1 MGCNCA
7 GDLGAC
13 IYVMCLGFCWL
24 LHVSPRGSP
33 AGRFRP
39 VCLPTM
45 MFAAAPGEEAG
56 LAYVREYVG
65 AQLAVGVLPAQILA
79 SFGAVGQADDPLPVD
94 TAELCRLVLKRV
106 HSVQDEQLPRALVAA
121 AREGRVDEA
130 LSLLEAGAP
139 WDAIDECG
147 HSAGA
152 YALRDGHAVLL
163 DKLLDAGSCS
173 VLGEVDPVTAIK
185 VVAIRA
191 AVGMKV
197 VDVRAA
203 DTVGEASA
211 ASNAAA
217 GATGVA
223 AAGVAA
229 ASAGIAEDEVPQPPQ
244 PSAAGTG
251 EHATT
256 TAAAAAAA
264 ATAAADAA
272 AAATAAATATTA
284 FEGEHA
290 AFLKQRLRFEEG
302 RLMDELDRPV
312 MMELEP
318 SP

>member
-1 MGCNCA
+1 
-7 GDLGAC
+7 
-13 IYVMCLGFCWL
+13 
-24 LHVSPRGSP
+24 
-33 AGRFRP
+33 
-39 VCLPTM
+39 M
-45 MFAAAPGEEAG
+45 MFAAAPGEDAG

-65 AQLAVGVLPAQILA
+65 AQLAIGVLPAQILA

-106 HSVQDEQLPRALVAA
+106 HSVQDEKLPRALVAA

-139 WDAIDECG
+139 WDAIDERG

-173 VLGEVDPVTAIK
+173 VLGEVDK
-185 VVAIRA
+185 VIA
-191 AVGMKV
+191 MQV
-197 VDVRAA
+197 VDVSAA

-223 AAGVAA
+223 AAGAAA
-229 ASAGIAEDEVPQPPQ
+229 ASAGASAGGAEDGVPQSPQ
-244 PSAAGTG
+244 PSHAAAGAGEHAGGAFEG
-251 EHATT
+251 EHATTAATTAAAATTTTAAAAAT

-264 ATAAADAA
+264 A
-272 AAATAAATATTA
+272 AAATTTA

-312 MMELEP
+312 IMELEP
-318 SP
+318 

>member
-1 MGCNCA
+1 
-7 GDLGAC
+7 
-13 IYVMCLGFCWL
+13 
-24 LHVSPRGSP
+24 
-33 AGRFRP
+33 
-39 VCLPTM
+39 M
-45 MFAAAPGEEAG
+45 MFAAAPGEDAG

-65 AQLAVGVLPAQILA
+65 AQLAIGVLPAQILA

-106 HSVQDEQLPRALVAA
+106 HSVQDEKLPRALVAA

-139 WDAIDECG
+139 WDAIDERG

-173 VLGEVDPVTAIK
+173 VLGEVDKVTTMK
-185 VVAIRA
+185 GLVDTRA
-191 AVGMKV
+191 AAGMQV
-197 VDVRAA
+197 VDVSAA

-223 AAGVAA
+223 AAGAAA
-229 ASAGIAEDEVPQPPQ
+229 ASAGASAGGAEDGVPQPPQ
-244 PSAAGTG
+244 PSHAAAGAG
-251 EHATT
+251 EHAGGAFEGEHATTAATTAAAATTTTAAAATT

-264 ATAAADAA
+264 A
-272 AAATAAATATTA
+272 AAATTTA

-312 MMELEP
+312 TMELEP
-318 SP
+318 

>member
-1 MGCNCA
+1 
-7 GDLGAC
+7 
-13 IYVMCLGFCWL
+13 
-24 LHVSPRGSP
+24 
-33 AGRFRP
+33 
-39 VCLPTM
+39 M
-45 MFAAAPGEEAG
+45 MFAAAPGEDAG

-65 AQLAVGVLPAQILA
+65 AQLAIGVLPAQILA

-106 HSVQDEQLPRALVAA
+106 HSVQDEKLPRALVAA

-139 WDAIDECG
+139 WDAIDERG

-173 VLGEVDPVTAIK
+173 VLGEVDKVTA
-185 VVAIRA
+185 
-191 AVGMKV
+191 MQV
-197 VDVRAA
+197 VDVSAA

-223 AAGVAA
+223 AASAA
-229 ASAGIAEDEVPQPPQ
+229 TASAGGSAGGAEGVPQPEQ
-244 PSAAGTG
+244 PSHAAAGAG
-251 EHATT
+251 EHAGGTFEGEHAVTAATAAAAVTTTTAAATTT

-264 ATAAADAA
+264 AAAA
-272 AAATAAATATTA
+272 TA

-312 MMELEP
+312 TMELEP
-318 SP
+318 

>member
-1 MGCNCA
+1 LSNKFRFWVPWA
-7 GDLGAC
+7 L
-13 IYVMCLGFCWL
+13 IT
-24 LHVSPRGSP
+24 PRFASRALSSGLSS
-33 AGRFRP
+33 ADH
-39 VCLPTM
+39 M

-65 AQLAVGVLPAQILA
+65 AQLAVGVLPRAQILA

-203 DTVGEASA
+203 DTVREASA

-229 ASAGIAEDEVPQPPQ
+229 AGVAAAGVAAASAGIAEDEGPQPPQ

-264 ATAAADAA
+264 AADAT

-312 MMELEP
+312 MMGLEP

>member
-1 MGCNCA
+1 
-7 GDLGAC
+7 
-13 IYVMCLGFCWL
+13 
-24 LHVSPRGSP
+24 
-33 AGRFRP
+33 
-39 VCLPTM
+39 

-203 DTVGEASA
+203 DTAGEASA

-223 AAGVAA
+223 AACVAA

-272 AAATAAATATTA
+272 AAAAAAAAATTA

-312 MMELEP
+312 MMGLEP

>member
-1 MGCNCA
+1 
-7 GDLGAC
+7 
-13 IYVMCLGFCWL
+13 
-24 LHVSPRGSP
+24 
-33 AGRFRP
+33 
-39 VCLPTM
+39 M
-45 MFAAAPGEEAG
+45 MFAPAPGEDAG

-65 AQLAVGVLPAQILA
+65 AQLAIGVLPVQILA
-79 SFGAVGQADDPLPVD
+79 SFGAVGQAGDPLPVD

-106 HSVQDEQLPRALVAA
+106 HSVQDEKLPRALVAA
-121 AREGRVDEA
+121 AREGRIDEA

-139 WDAIDECG
+139 WDAIDERG

-173 VLGEVDPVTAIK
+173 VLGEVDKVTAMK
-185 VVAIRA
+185 GLVDTRA
-191 AVGMKV
+191 AAGMQV
-197 VDVRAA
+197 VDVSAA

-223 AAGVAA
+223 AASAA
-229 ASAGIAEDEVPQPPQ
+229 TASAGGSAGGAEGVPQPEQ
-244 PSAAGTG
+244 PSHAAAGAGEHAGGAFEG
-251 EHATT
+251 EHATTAATTAAAATTTTAAAAAT

-264 ATAAADAA
+264 A
-272 AAATAAATATTA
+272 AAATTTA

-312 MMELEP
+312 IMELEP
-318 SP
+318 